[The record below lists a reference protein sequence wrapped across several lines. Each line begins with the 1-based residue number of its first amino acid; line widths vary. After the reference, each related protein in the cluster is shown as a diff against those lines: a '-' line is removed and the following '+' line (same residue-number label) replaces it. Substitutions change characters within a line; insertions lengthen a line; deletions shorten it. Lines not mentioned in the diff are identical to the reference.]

1 MITHIRRSNEAEQAI
16 LYVYVIAA
24 RRREDNRVWRKLQR
38 RSGWMHVA
46 SRRSTI
52 DDEGFE
58 SYDSK
63 LDGKSY
69 LGN

>member
-38 RSGWMHVA
+38 RSGMDACSV
-46 SRRSTI
+46 STI
-52 DDEGFE
+52 DDRRRGF
-58 SYDSK
+58 
-63 LDGKSY
+63 
-69 LGN
+69 